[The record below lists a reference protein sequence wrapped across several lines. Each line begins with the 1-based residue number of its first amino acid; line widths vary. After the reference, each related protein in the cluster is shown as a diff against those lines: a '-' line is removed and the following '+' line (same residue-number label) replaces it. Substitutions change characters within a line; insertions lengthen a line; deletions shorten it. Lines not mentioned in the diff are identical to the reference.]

1 MIKPSL
7 TLLFLLST
15 IFTFSQNIDIR
26 ILRYLNSP
34 NPQSA
39 DNFFRFVSSSTD
51 AVIVAV
57 PVSLGIAGLI
67 RKDSLTFRKACVIA
81 ATDVINYGA
90 VVILKYSINRKRP
103 YDKYS
108 FINNKSDDAT
118 PSFPSGH
125 TSGAFA
131 TATSLS
137 LAYPK
142 WYVIAPSFAWAG
154 TVAYSRLHL
163 GMHYPSDILG
173 GIIVGMGSALIADK
187 ANNWL
192 NNRHKKR
199 YGH

>member
-1 MIKPSL
+1 MIKPFL

-15 IFTFSQNIDIR
+15 VFSFSQNIDIR
-26 ILRYLNSP
+26 ILRYLNSQ
-34 NPQSA
+34 NPQTA

-67 RKDSLTFRKACVIA
+67 RNDSLTFRKACVIA

-90 VVILKYSINRKRP
+90 VIVLKYSLNRKRP

-137 LAYPK
+137 LSYPK
-142 WYVIAPSFAWAG
+142 WYVIVPSFAWAG

-173 GIIVGMGSALIADK
+173 GIVVGMGSAFITDK
-187 ANNWL
+187 ANKWL
-192 NNRHKKR
+192 NNRHNKK